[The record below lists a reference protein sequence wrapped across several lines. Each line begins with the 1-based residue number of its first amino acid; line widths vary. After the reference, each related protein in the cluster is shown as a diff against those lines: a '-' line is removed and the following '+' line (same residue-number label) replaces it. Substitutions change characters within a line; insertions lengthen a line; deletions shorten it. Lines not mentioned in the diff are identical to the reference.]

1 MASHLNV
8 ECIPNCCCCCGWLD
22 LAEVKEEPQRLL
34 MFLFIYFFQSA
45 VVTSSAGAVRLCVT
59 DPQPRRDVFIG
70 VGGWCWVG
78 ISLACDQVRR
88 DDITR

>member
-34 MFLFIYFFQSA
+34 MFLFIYLFFSISGRHFLRRSRHSGSA
-45 VVTSSAGAVRLCVT
+45 SRILSLGETSSLGWEG
-59 DPQPRRDVFIG
+59 G
-70 VGGWCWVG
+70 VGSV
-78 ISLACDQVRR
+78 SR
-88 DDITR
+88 